1 MIVGKPIKKLKV
13 STDAASLDRAHSFN
27 DKLNDMFANIGG
39 DIFVAPTGDK
49 STTTACASAPKDPS
63 ADDLKVVQR
72 RSSTRRQESI
82 EKEETQHKRKERPRE
97 L

>member
-13 STDAASLDRAHSFN
+13 STDAASLERAHSFN

-49 STTTACASAPKDPS
+49 SAGPDVHKEPTI
-63 ADDLKVVQR
+63 DDLKVV
-72 RSSTRRQESI
+72 
-82 EKEETQHKRKERPRE
+82 
-97 L
+97 